1 MRNIDT
7 QAIMTYNPE
16 KIQRICLISL
26 IGHIYFIMKIKEIKD
41 GDLINNIFLT
51 KEKRLSIAKNG
62 SNYLSVRFVDNTG
75 EIDAKLWDEANI
87 YNKIFKKEDFVR
99 VKGKVINYQGAKQI
113 QIKQIERID
122 DSEVNISDYLQTS
135 EKSTEDMIREL
146 KEKIDKIKDMH
157 LTRLLSLFY
166 EDTEFIKLFK
176 TAPAAKSNH
185 HAYIGGLL
193 QHTLEVANL
202 CEDVTKYYPEINTDL
217 LITGAVLHDIG
228 KVHELKYSKAFGYTD
243 EGGLIGHITIG
254 VEMIAEKIRMI
265 DGFPH
270 KLEMLLKHMILSHHG
285 HYEYG
290 SPKRPKILEAIML
303 YHMDEMNA
311 KVDMFRSSIDEDESE
326 RENWTAYNKF
336 FERYL
341 FKNYK

>member
-1 MRNIDT
+1 
-7 QAIMTYNPE
+7 
-16 KIQRICLISL
+16 
-26 IGHIYFIMKIKEIKD
+26 MKIKEIKE
-41 GDLINNIFLT
+41 GDLIENIFLT
-51 KEKRLSIAKNG
+51 KDKRLNTAKNG
-62 SNYLSVRFVDNTG
+62 SNYLSVRFVDKTG
-75 EIDAKLWDEANI
+75 EIDAKLWDEADT
-87 YNKIFKKEDFVR
+87 YNKIFKKEDFVKI
-99 VKGKVINYQGAKQI
+99 KGKVINYQGVKQI
-113 QIKQIERID
+113 QIKQIERIE
-122 DSEVNISDYLQTS
+122 DSEVNIADYLQTS
-135 EKSTEDMIREL
+135 HKSPEEMIREL
-146 KEKIDKIKDMH
+146 KEKIDIIMDIH
-157 LTRLLSLFY
+157 LTKLLSLFY
-166 EDTEFIKLFK
+166 EDTEFIGLFK

-193 QHTLEVANL
+193 QHTLEVASL
-202 CEDVTKYYPEINTDL
+202 CEDVTKYYPEINPDL
-217 LITGAVLHDIG
+217 LIAGAILHDIG
-228 KVHELKYSKAFGYTD
+228 KVYELRYSKAFAYTD

-254 VEMIAEKIRMI
+254 VEMITEKIRTI
-265 DGFPH
+265 EGFPH

-311 KVDMFRSSIDEDESE
+311 KVDMFRRSIDEDENE